1 MCFFTEEKQETYSRG
16 TAFRRVLAHLTA
28 AKPPPMT
35 TIFDRIIAISC
46 FKQILL
52 EQSYSLQCGNSSG
65 TVALFRRARTL
76 TIHTPMQ
83 CRDRSRAHHRRLKAL
98 LLTQWQQRRIL
109 SELTGF
115 GLP

>member
-1 MCFFTEEKQETYSRG
+1 MWFFLLKKSMEKYSRG
-16 TAFRRVLAHLTA
+16 RAFRKVLAHLTA

-65 TVALFRRARTL
+65 PVALFRRVRTL
-76 TIHTPMQ
+76 KIHTPMQ

-98 LLTQWQQRRIL
+98 VLTQ
-109 SELTGF
+109 
-115 GLP
+115 